1 MSGAL
6 LCAPWFVLLLRA
18 RARTISYVC
27 AISSVGIARGTH
39 ASSVSITCIRRS
51 SIFVHSDVGVDCAA
65 RVWALAGA
73 RISRARVG
81 WRREKTAR
89 SDMDRHAISLGGS
102 YVTHGAGGWL
112 GCGRALALV
121 HLGPA
126 ARKSRKFSF
135 LCIVRNHTKS
145 TCFGQRRA
153 LPCPCGTRPPSRW
166 CVQHARAGQTT
177 GGGTAACRW
186 CCVSPVCREFSFLML
201 GW

>member
-1 MSGAL
+1 M
-6 LCAPWFVLLLRA
+6 FVRSVLWESHGVHTRA
-18 RARTISYVC
+18 RRAS
-27 AISSVGIARGTH
+27 H
-39 ASSVSITCIRRS
+39 ALADHRS
-51 SIFVHSDVGVDCAA
+51 SSIRIWVPTAP
-65 RVWALAGA
+65 RVFGLWPGRCTGA

-89 SDMDRHAISLGGS
+89 SDMDRHAISPDGS

-126 ARKSRKFSF
+126 ARKSRNSPF
-135 LCIVRNHTKS
+135 LCIVRNHAKS

-153 LPCPCGTRPPSRW
+153 LPCPCGTRLPSRW
-166 CVQHARAGQTT
+166 CVQHARAGQTP
-177 GGGTAACRW
+177 GGGAAACRW
-186 CCVSPVCREFSFLML
+186 CRVSAVCREFSFLML